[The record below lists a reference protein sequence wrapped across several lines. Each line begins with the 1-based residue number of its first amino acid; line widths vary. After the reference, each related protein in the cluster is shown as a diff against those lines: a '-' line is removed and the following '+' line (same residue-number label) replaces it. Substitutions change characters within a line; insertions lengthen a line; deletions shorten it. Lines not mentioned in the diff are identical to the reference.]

1 MRFTFDDFMSTLIT
15 IVCLTGILTGSA
27 YMVIPK
33 YQVMDDG
40 RVFNT
45 VTGSFLEEAE

>member
-15 IVCLTGILTGSA
+15 IVCLTGILIGSS

-40 RVFNT
+40 RIFNKI
-45 VTGSFLEEAE
+45 TGTFMPEEE